1 MMAFMVEVGDGASQL
16 GQAQRSGVRQR
27 AAIILLSHRVAHGG
41 RRSEIRLPRLSLM
54 TLMLRAIISSALSPN
69 TIARNGCAS
78 RARRDIVGCFV
89 SLIMH
94 HPLPSIR
101 YCHRL

>member
-1 MMAFMVEVGDGASQL
+1 
-16 GQAQRSGVRQR
+16 
-27 AAIILLSHRVAHGG
+27 
-41 RRSEIRLPRLSLM
+41 M